1 MLPSNEYALLIFMD
15 ILLLQKIVKINM
27 PKISFSIVKNADIN
41 LKQWIYFLS
50 IMLML
55 AKLEPE
61 KKMLNYKTSIMP
73 ITVNIANQSWIFVV

>member
-1 MLPSNEYALLIFMD
+1 MPSNEYALLIFMD

-61 KKMLNYKTSIMP
+61 KKNVELQNLN
-73 ITVNIANQSWIFVV
+73 NANHCKYS

>member
-1 MLPSNEYALLIFMD
+1 MPSNEYALLIFMD
-15 ILLLQKIVKINM
+15 ILLLQEIVKINM

-61 KKMLNYKTSIMP
+61 KKILNYKTSIMP

>member
-1 MLPSNEYALLIFMD
+1 MPSNEYALLIFMD
-15 ILLLQKIVKINM
+15 LLLLQKIVKINM
-27 PKISFSIVKNADIN
+27 QFSFSIVKNADIN

-55 AKLEPE
+55 AKLETE

>member
-1 MLPSNEYALLIFMD
+1 MPSNEYGLLIFMD

-55 AKLEPE
+55 AKLESE

>member
-1 MLPSNEYALLIFMD
+1 MPSNEYALLIFMD

-61 KKMLNYKTSIMP
+61 KKILNYKTSIMP

>member
-1 MLPSNEYALLIFMD
+1 MPSNEYALLIFMD

-55 AKLEPE
+55 AKLESE

>member
-1 MLPSNEYALLIFMD
+1 MPSNEYALLIFMD

-27 PKISFSIVKNADIN
+27 QKISFSIVKNADIN

-61 KKMLNYKTSIMP
+61 KKCW
-73 ITVNIANQSWIFVV
+73 ITKPQ

>member
-1 MLPSNEYALLIFMD
+1 MPSNEYALLIFMD
-15 ILLLQKIVKINM
+15 ILLLQEIVKINM

-61 KKMLNYKTSIMP
+61 KKMLNYKTSIMS

>member
-1 MLPSNEYALLIFMD
+1 MPSNEYALLIFMD
-15 ILLLQKIVKINM
+15 ILLLQEIVKINM

>member
-1 MLPSNEYALLIFMD
+1 MPSNEYVLLIFMD
-15 ILLLQKIVKINM
+15 ILLLQEIVKINM

-61 KKMLNYKTSIMP
+61 KKNVELQNLN
-73 ITVNIANQSWIFVV
+73 NANHC

>member
-1 MLPSNEYALLIFMD
+1 MPSNEYALPIFMD
-15 ILLLQKIVKINM
+15 ILLLQEIVTINM

>member
-1 MLPSNEYALLIFMD
+1 MPSSEYALLIFMD
-15 ILLLQKIVKINM
+15 ILLLQEIVKINM

-61 KKMLNYKTSIMP
+61 KKNVELQNLN
-73 ITVNIANQSWIFVV
+73 NANHC

>member
-1 MLPSNEYALLIFMD
+1 MPSNEYALLIFMD
-15 ILLLQKIVKINM
+15 ILLLQEIVKINM

-61 KKMLNYKTSIMP
+61 KKNVELQNLN
-73 ITVNIANQSWIFVV
+73 NANHC

>member
-1 MLPSNEYALLIFMD
+1 MPSYEYALLIFMD

-55 AKLEPE
+55 AKLETE
-61 KKMLNYKTSIMP
+61 KKNVELQNLNN
-73 ITVNIANQSWIFVV
+73 VNHC

>member
-1 MLPSNEYALLIFMD
+1 MPSNEYALLIFID
-15 ILLLQKIVKINM
+15 ILLLQEIVKINM

-61 KKMLNYKTSIMP
+61 KKNVELQNLN
-73 ITVNIANQSWIFVV
+73 NANHC

>member
-1 MLPSNEYALLIFMD
+1 MIPSNEYALLIFMD
-15 ILLLQKIVKINM
+15 ILLLQEIVKINM

-61 KKMLNYKTSIMP
+61 KKNVELQNLN
-73 ITVNIANQSWIFVV
+73 NANHC

>member
-1 MLPSNEYALLIFMD
+1 MPSKEYALLIFMD
-15 ILLLQKIVKINM
+15 ILLLQEIVKINM

>member
-1 MLPSNEYALLIFMD
+1 MPSNELLIFMD

-61 KKMLNYKTSIMP
+61 KKMLNYKT
-73 ITVNIANQSWIFVV
+73 

>member
-1 MLPSNEYALLIFMD
+1 MPSNEYALLIFMD
-15 ILLLQKIVKINM
+15 ILLLQEIVKINM

-41 LKQWIYFLS
+41 LKQWIYFIR

-61 KKMLNYKTSIMP
+61 QKIVELQNLN
-73 ITVNIANQSWIFVV
+73 NANHC

>member
-1 MLPSNEYALLIFMD
+1 MPSNEYALLIFMD
-15 ILLLQKIVKINM
+15 ILLLQEIVKINM

-61 KKMLNYKTSIMP
+61 KKNVELQNLNNANHF
-73 ITVNIANQSWIFVV
+73 VNIANQSWIFVV

>member
-1 MLPSNEYALLIFMD
+1 MPSNEYGLLIFMD
-15 ILLLQKIVKINM
+15 ILLLQEIVKINM

-50 IMLML
+50 IVLML

-61 KKMLNYKTSIMP
+61 KKKCW
-73 ITVNIANQSWIFVV
+73 ITKPQ

>member
-1 MLPSNEYALLIFMD
+1 MPSNEYALPIFMD

-55 AKLEPE
+55 AKLESE

>member
-1 MLPSNEYALLIFMD
+1 MPSNEYALLIFMD

-27 PKISFSIVKNADIN
+27 PKISFSIVKNEDIN

-61 KKMLNYKTSIMP
+61 KKNVELQNLN
-73 ITVNIANQSWIFVV
+73 NANHC

>member
-1 MLPSNEYALLIFMD
+1 MPSNEYALLIFMD

-50 IMLML
+50 IKTW
-55 AKLEPE
+55 AW
-61 KKMLNYKTSIMP
+61 KKKCW
-73 ITVNIANQSWIFVV
+73 ITKPQ

>member
-1 MLPSNEYALLIFMD
+1 MPSSEYALLIFMD

>member
-1 MLPSNEYALLIFMD
+1 MPSNEYALLIFMD
-15 ILLLQKIVKINM
+15 ILLLQEIVKINM

-50 IMLML
+50 IILML

>member
-1 MLPSNEYALLIFMD
+1 MPSNEYALPIFMD
-15 ILLLQKIVKINM
+15 ILLLQEIVKINM

-61 KKMLNYKTSIMP
+61 KKNVELQNLN
-73 ITVNIANQSWIFVV
+73 NANHC

>member
-1 MLPSNEYALLIFMD
+1 MPSNEYALLIFMD

-27 PKISFSIVKNADIN
+27 AKISFSIVKNADIN

-55 AKLEPE
+55 ANLSLK

>member
-1 MLPSNEYALLIFMD
+1 MPSNEYGLLIFMD

-27 PKISFSIVKNADIN
+27 QKISFSIVKNADIN

-61 KKMLNYKTSIMP
+61 NKMLNYKTSIMP

>member
-1 MLPSNEYALLIFMD
+1 MPSNEYALLIFMD

-27 PKISFSIVKNADIN
+27 QKISFPIVKNADIN

-61 KKMLNYKTSIMP
+61 KKMLNYKTSIMS

>member
-1 MLPSNEYALLIFMD
+1 MPSNEYALLIFMD
-15 ILLLQKIVKINM
+15 ILLLQEIVKINM

-55 AKLEPE
+55 AKLESE

>member
-1 MLPSNEYALLIFMD
+1 MPSNEYALLIFMD
-15 ILLLQKIVKINM
+15 ILLLQEIVKINM

-55 AKLEPE
+55 AKLEP
-61 KKMLNYKTSIMP
+61 KKKKVELQNLN
-73 ITVNIANQSWIFVV
+73 NANHC

>member
-1 MLPSNEYALLIFMD
+1 MPSNEYALLIFID

-61 KKMLNYKTSIMP
+61 KKMLNYKTSIMS

>member
-1 MLPSNEYALLIFMD
+1 MPSNEYALLIFMD
-15 ILLLQKIVKINM
+15 ILLLQKIFKINM

>member
-1 MLPSNEYALLIFMD
+1 M
-15 ILLLQKIVKINM
+15 Q
-27 PKISFSIVKNADIN
+27 KISFSIVKNADIN

-61 KKMLNYKTSIMP
+61 KKNVELQNLN
-73 ITVNIANQSWIFVV
+73 NANHC

>member
-1 MLPSNEYALLIFMD
+1 MPSNEYALLIFMD
-15 ILLLQKIVKINM
+15 ILLLQEIVKINM

-41 LKQWIYFLS
+41 LKQGIYFLS

-61 KKMLNYKTSIMP
+61 K
-73 ITVNIANQSWIFVV
+73 

>member
-1 MLPSNEYALLIFMD
+1 MPSNEYALLIFMD
-15 ILLLQKIVKINM
+15 ILLLQEIVKINM

-50 IMLML
+50 IILML

-61 KKMLNYKTSIMP
+61 KKNVELQNLN
-73 ITVNIANQSWIFVV
+73 NANHC

>member
-1 MLPSNEYALLIFMD
+1 MPSYEYALLIFMD

-27 PKISFSIVKNADIN
+27 QKISFSIVKNADIN

-50 IMLML
+50 IILML